1 MNKIDF
7 TEAIN
12 IIKKHDN
19 IFIASHVNPD
29 GDNIGSCLGLY
40 LALKKTNKNVRVL
53 QSDIL
58 PEDFNFL
65 KGFEDIKSYEDDEK
79 IDLLILL
86 DSADSKRL
94 GDNEALLG
102 KAKTTINID
111 HHLSNT
117 NYADL
122 NLVDPKSPSTC
133 ELVYYLIKQMN
144 IEIDK
149 NIAEALYTGISTDTG
164 KFSYDSVTGDTLR
177 IVANLID
184 LGIDFNKI
192 NIRLYESISLPKM
205 SLKIKALSGL
215 KMYKNNQVALVKVSQ
230 DMLKST
236 NTSMEDTNGIVEE
249 IRKVEGVEVAC
260 LLKEIK
266 KNEIKV
272 SMRSKEFFN
281 VSEVCEDLGGGGHIR
296 ASGCTIN
303 ESLNKS
309 EQIVLDTID
318 KYLR

>member
-303 ESLNKS
+303 KSLNKS

>member
-40 LALKKTNKNVRVL
+40 LALKKINKNVRVL

-65 KGFEDIKSYEDDEK
+65 KGFEEIKPFNENEK

-94 GDNEALLG
+94 GDNEALLD
-102 KAKTTINID
+102 KAKITINID

-117 NYADL
+117 NYADI

-133 ELVYYLIKQMN
+133 ELVYKLINQMD
-144 IEIDK
+144 IDIDK

-177 IVANLID
+177 IVASLID

-192 NIRLYESISLPKM
+192 NIRLYESISLSKM

-215 KMYKNNQVALVKVSQ
+215 KMYKNNQVALVRVSQ

-272 SMRSKEFFN
+272 SMRSKEFFD
-281 VSEVCEDLGGGGHIR
+281 VSKVCEDLGGGGHIR